1 MGVMLSG
8 VCQGSIFTDFQS
20 RPYSSQ
26 EVVSGVVGALTAGGK
41 GETFRCE
48 TVLFLDL
55 AGGIP
60 EVCLC
65 KNSWSSGSYTQGLY
79 FMIYK
84 LTLDF

>member
-8 VCQGSIFTDFQS
+8 VCQGSTFTDFQS
-20 RPYSSQ
+20 RPYSSE
-26 EVVSGVVGALTAGGK
+26 EVVSGVVGSLTAGGT

-60 EVCLC
+60 KVCLC
-65 KNSWSSGSYTQGLY
+65 KNPWSSTLRVYTLWY
-79 FMIYK
+79 IS
-84 LTLDF
+84 